1 MRVMNCAGAGL
12 DVHQKTVVACTLV
25 GPAGADPKMEK
36 RTFGASTSEL
46 LAMADWLRELG
57 ITHIAMES
65 TGAYWKPVWA
75 ILDGQFDLTL
85 CNAAHIKQ
93 VPGRKTDQK
102 DAEWIADL
110 LRHGLLKKSFVPPQ
124 PQQDL
129 RELTRYRARVS
140 ADRSAVSNRIRKLLE
155 GANIKLGSVASDVMG
170 VSGRRILGAIV
181 EGETDPYQLADLAL
195 GQLKEK
201 RPQLIEALCG
211 RIRDHHRRMLRLEL
225 AQWNFLDALV
235 KELEKAIEEA
245 LGPFLAAVTLVKT
258 IPGFSDVSAA
268 AVVAEIGPAMGQF
281 ADAGHLASWAGL
293 CPGNNESAGKQYSGR
308 TRSGNIWLKRILCQV
323 AWAASHTRDTYFAA
337 QFRRLAAKRG
347 KKRAVLAVGHALLVT
362 IHAMLRKQQTYQELG
377 ADYFDRLHADGLKH
391 YCLKKLE
398 AMGHRVILEPAA

>member
-1 MRVMNCAGAGL
+1 MMNCACAGL

-25 GPAGADPKMEK
+25 GAAGTDPQMEK
-36 RTFGASTSEL
+36 RTFGTSTREL
-46 LAMADWLRELG
+46 LSLGDWLRHRG
-57 ITHIAMES
+57 ITHVAMES
-65 TGAYWKPVWA
+65 TGTYWKPVWA

-129 RELTRYRARVS
+129 RELTRYRAQVS

-155 GANIKLGSVASDVMG
+155 GANIKLGSVASDVLG
-170 VSGRRILGAIV
+170 VSGRRMLEAII
-181 EGETDPYQLADLAL
+181 EGESDPTKLADLAL

-201 RPQLIEALCG
+201 RSQLIEALSG

-225 AQWNFLDALV
+225 AQWKFLNTLIG
-235 KELEKAIEEA
+235 ELEAAIEEA
-245 LGPFLAAVTLVKT
+245 LGPFLTAVALIKT
-258 IPGFSDVSAA
+258 IPGFSEVSAA
-268 AVVAEIGPAMGQF
+268 AVMAEVGPNMGQF
-281 ADAGHLASWAGL
+281 ADAGHLASWSGL
-293 CPGNNESAGKQYSGR
+293 CPGNNESAGKQYTGR
-308 TRSGNIWLKRILCQV
+308 TRSGNVWLKRILCQV
-323 AWAASHTRDTYFAA
+323 AWASAHTRNTYFSAL
-337 QFRRLAAKRG
+337 FRRIAAKRG
-347 KKRAVLAVGHALLVT
+347 KKRAVLAVGHAVLVT
-362 IHAMLRKQQTYQELG
+362 IHAMLTKQQTYQELG
-377 ADYFDRLHADGLKH
+377 ADYFDHLHAEGLKR

-398 AMGHRVILEPAA
+398 AMGHRVILEPVA

>member
-1 MRVMNCAGAGL
+1 MRVMHCACAGL

-25 GPAGADPKMEK
+25 GPAGADPQIDK
-36 RTFGASTSEL
+36 RTFGTSTSEL
-46 LAMADWLRELG
+46 LAMADWLRQRG
-57 ITHIAMES
+57 ITHVAMES
-65 TGAYWKPVWA
+65 TGTYWKPIWA

-129 RELTRYRARVS
+129 RELTRYRAQVS

-155 GANIKLGSVASDVMG
+155 GANIKLGSVASDVLG
-170 VSGRRILGAIV
+170 ASGRRMLEAIV
-181 EGETDPYQLADLAL
+181 KGETDPHLLADLAL
-195 GQLKEK
+195 GKLKEK
-201 RPQLIEALCG
+201 RTELIEALRG
-211 RIRDHHRRMLRLEL
+211 RIRDHHRTLLRLEL
-225 AQWNFLDALV
+225 AQWKFLDTLV
-235 KELEKAIEEA
+235 AELEQAIEEA
-245 LGPFLAAVTLVKT
+245 LGPFLTAVERVKT

-268 AVVAEIGPAMGQF
+268 AVIAEIGPNMQQF
-281 ADAGHLASWAGL
+281 ADPGHLSSWGGI
-293 CPGNNESAGKQYSGR
+293 CPGNNESAGKRYSGK

-323 AWAASHTRDTYFAA
+323 GWAASHTRHTYFAA
-337 QFRRLAAKRG
+337 LFRRIAAKRG

-362 IHAMLRKQQTYQELG
+362 IYAMLSKQQSYQELG
-377 ADYFDRLHADGLKH
+377 ADYFDRLHADGLKR
-391 YCLKKLE
+391 YCLRKLE